1 MGFQCYLIKEK
12 SRFQGG
18 LSTRNEMCL
27 SYLLYYPRIN
37 LTRCASIPDIM
48 EQLQF
53 IGVKEIYRP
62 VRYVKCLWI
71 CVSPLFLSVGFLD
84 PFHTTFL
91 SLWQCNMATH
101 ATFFFGQY
109 ALLLCMSPAKLVH
122 IFFFSSDRKAVFLLR
137 KKYCSHGVFFPH
149 HNRL

>member
-1 MGFQCYLIKEK
+1 MRSWLKEK

-62 VRYVKCLWI
+62 VRQVKCLWI
-71 CVSPLFLSVGFLD
+71 YVA
-84 PFHTTFL
+84 PFFL
-91 SLWQCNMATH
+91 SLGLQGH
-101 ATFFFGQY
+101 F
-109 ALLLCMSPAKLVH
+109 
-122 IFFFSSDRKAVFLLR
+122 
-137 KKYCSHGVFFPH
+137 
-149 HNRL
+149 